1 MTRQGARARF
11 QSRPRGS
18 ALRVPKD
25 VRKVWPVPAARRR
38 ALTFRSE
45 AAEARLACVEPEE
58 GRPGERF
65 WGPHGRRRTGR
76 GLPAF
81 RRQKP
86 IDQTPVAFPKTHRG
100 FLILPWQ

>member
-45 AAEARLACVEPEE
+45 AAEARLACVDPKREDQASVFGAPW
-58 GRPGERF
+58 P
-65 WGPHGRRRTGR
+65 PPDRT

-100 FLILPWQ
+100 F